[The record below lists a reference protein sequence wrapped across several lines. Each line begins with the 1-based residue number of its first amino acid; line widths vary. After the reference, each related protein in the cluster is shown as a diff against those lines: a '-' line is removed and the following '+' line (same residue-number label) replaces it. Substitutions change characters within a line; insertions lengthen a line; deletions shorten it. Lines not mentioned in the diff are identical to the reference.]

1 MPYRKTTT
9 TTRNR
14 RPNYI
19 PAPPPPAG
27 GSHGHSIFGYWVPL
41 VTIGTLAVGGLAAW
55 AWSERSDEDEYP
67 EDKPQRPSNASG
79 GGVYGP
85 PPGAEPTGIL
95 PHQRPQSGPATV
107 GAEGYGAGGA
117 ASTFYGG
124 GASTSTEQSRNVEQ
138 QRTDATFLGRM
149 SGVIRRTPSPQ
160 QFFDTASR
168 QVAAAGAAAGAA
180 LSSIIEVES
189 NHGDRAEEV
198 VMNARREERD
208 GFSDHERW
216 SEEADDRQRT
226 GKSGKAK
233 RTVAVV
239 LSADFDPR
247 EEADDADFYTEH
259 ASILSHLPPHHDP
272 STTELFIL
280 IYSPNLKSLPSL
292 PSTLGDS
299 SYSAISTP
307 ALTPGSEGSPS
318 SDHFDAL
325 YTQALSLVTHPT
337 QIMPFTTPQGYI
349 SMLRHLAPQIVYVSD
364 VLAGKEGEIVSELK
378 GWVGHTVLVVGDGGH
393 GGLADTTDEDEGGQ
407 GKEQRW
413 WERSAMVGLGKEM
426 EVVDAARVGDDWGR
440 RVRGRE

>member
-85 PPGAEPTGIL
+85 PPGAEPT
-95 PHQRPQSGPATV
+95 
-107 GAEGYGAGGA
+107 
-117 ASTFYGG
+117 G